1 MKSIEL
7 FTIDVKK
14 LFPEKIHVST
24 SNGNY
29 EMNFSECQKNPPKL
43 EVIYHHSTPT
53 ESADVL
59 SDAEPD
65 YFGMDIHIQKIE
77 DKFELIVDITYGDSM
92 MFSFKIKPDGKV
104 EVGHYNGHGSKFDP
118 NYEFYLHEET
128 IKDFINSFNKMNL
141 GRCNQIYNLC
151 YRYFYCIYVHGVS
164 EINDNLNVSDNLS
177 FITIY
182 DKFQIKK

>member
-7 FTIDVKK
+7 LTIDVKK
-14 LFPEKIHVST
+14 LFPEKIHLST

-59 SDAEPD
+59 SDSEPD
-65 YFGMDIHIQKIE
+65 YFGMDTHIKE
-77 DKFELIVDITYGDSM
+77 VGDKFELIVDMTYGDAM
-92 MFSFKIKPDGKV
+92 MFSFKIKSPNTV

-128 IKDFINSFNKMNL
+128 IEGFINTFNKMNL
-141 GRCNQIYNLC
+141 GFQLTRDQFNFLDGDKNSFKMEKV
-151 YRYFYCIYVHGVS
+151 RYPRISNF
-164 EINDNLNVSDNLS
+164 SDFNT
-177 FITIY
+177 F
-182 DKFQIKK
+182 